1 MSGDTNRRQFLTGI
15 GAVGAT
21 VGLAGCGGLPGFGS
35 DVDMEYGDSVD
46 GEITEDSPEDPIY
59 GDLAEPHRFEG
70 SDNDD
75 IVVSMTSEDF
85 DTYLVVTDSDD
96 DMVAENDDGG
106 ELFNSELE
114 TELDADGVY
123 TIWAGSFSGRG
134 TGDYE
139 LELDEA

>member
-1 MSGDTNRRQFLTGI
+1 MSGDTNRRRFLTGI

-21 VGLAGCGGLPGFGS
+21 VGLAGCASLPGFGP
-35 DVDMEYGDSVD
+35 DVGMEYGDDVND
-46 GEITEDSPEDPIY
+46 EITEDSPEDPVY

-70 SDNDD
+70 SANDD

-85 DTYLVVTDSDD
+85 DTYLVLTDSDEE
-96 DMVAENDDGG
+96 MVAENDDGG
-106 ELFNSELE
+106 RLFNSELE
-114 TELDADGVY
+114 TELNADGVY

-139 LELDEA
+139 LELEEA